1 MFEMVRCHCRIFR
14 KSILVSLLLLLLL
27 PCQARVKN
35 DRPLV
40 WDMSQLDKMR
50 KEGGTSKAA
59 KKILAEADELCGQA
73 PLAVTDKKKLTFE
86 PEKHY
91 FCSIGRYWWPDS
103 LNPGKYVNRDGE
115 VNPAIKDYDNERLS
129 TMVSR
134 CKTLSKAFYI
144 SGEKKYYDAF
154 ILQLRVWF
162 LDKETY
168 MYPTFEYSQ
177 VVPGQNGNK
186 GRSTGLISAYEF
198 NTLIESIRLVNGEKK
213 INRRTMKG
221 MQKWFLAFAEDS
233 ESRYGKQFRDEKN
246 NISLAFD
253 VTMANMYLF
262 AGKEKKAKT
271 IVDEFASLRIER
283 QIMEDGRQPEELK
296 RTKAYTYSV
305 FNLTH
310 IVDMCYLAR
319 YWYPNYYLTH
329 SERIDKAFQY
339 LGQYVENA
347 ENFPYQQITSWDK
360 CWKDYKKQSERIK
373 QLQR

>member
-1 MFEMVRCHCRIFR
+1 MVRCSCRMFR
-14 KSILVSLLLLLLL
+14 KSILVSLFLLLLL

-50 KEGGTSKAA
+50 KEDGTSKSA

-86 PEKHY
+86 PDKHY

-103 LNPGKYVNRDGE
+103 LNLGKYVNRDGE
-115 VNPAIKDYDNERLS
+115 VNPAIKDYDSERLS

-246 NISLAFD
+246 NISLAYD

-283 QIMEDGRQPEELK
+283 QIMEDGRQLEELK

-319 YWYPNYYLTH
+319 YWYPNYYQTH

-347 ENFPYQQITSWDK
+347 ENFPYQQITSWEK